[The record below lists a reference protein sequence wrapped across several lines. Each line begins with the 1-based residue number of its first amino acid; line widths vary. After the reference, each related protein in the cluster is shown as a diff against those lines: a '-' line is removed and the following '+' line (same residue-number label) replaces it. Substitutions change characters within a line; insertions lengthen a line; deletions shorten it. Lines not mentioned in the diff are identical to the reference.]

1 MYKVINIGVRR
12 ADGAEIPND
21 PGNRDWQDY
30 LRWLAQGNTPLPA
43 DPLPVAVNRNA
54 VLRAKLDDL
63 QLRTQSPTALTE
75 LIFALKE
82 YLG

>member
-1 MYKVINIGVRR
+1 MYTLTTNGVRR
-12 ADGAEIPND
+12 VDGAIIPNE
-21 PGNRDWQDY
+21 PANRDWKEY
-30 LRWLAQGNTPLPA
+30 LQWLALGNTPQPA
-43 DPLPVAVNRNA
+43 DPTPVIVNRTAN
-54 VLRAKLDDL
+54 LRAKLDDL

>member
-1 MYKVINIGVRR
+1 MYKLTKSGVLR
-12 ADGAEIPND
+12 ADGANIPND
-21 PGNRDWQDY
+21 AANRDWQDY
-30 LRWLAQGNTPLPA
+30 LKWLALGNTPQPA
-43 DPLPVAVNRNA
+43 DPTPVIVNRTAN
-54 VLRAKLDDL
+54 LRAKLDDL

>member
-1 MYKVINIGVRR
+1 MYKITNIGVRR
-12 ADGAEIPND
+12 ADGAEIPSD

-30 LRWLAQGNTPLPA
+30 LKWLALGNTPQPA
-43 DPLPVAVNRNA
+43 DPAPVVVDRNA
-54 VLRAKLDDL
+54 VLRAKLNDL